1 MRIEVTDD
9 LVAHI
14 AHLSRLALSAEQSVE
29 LKTHFE
35 KVLAYVESF
44 QNLETAEVDPSHSPD
59 GSVNVF
65 RADEQRPSLPVEQGL
80 ANAPRVRESKFVVP
94 RIIDDGDDQGGA

>member
-35 KVLAYVESF
+35 KVLAYV
-44 QNLETAEVDPSHSPD
+44 
-59 GSVNVF
+59 
-65 RADEQRPSLPVEQGL
+65 
-80 ANAPRVRESKFVVP
+80 
-94 RIIDDGDDQGGA
+94 